1 MTSLALVGWGIL
13 HNELFNNMKLF
24 IIYFIPQFSKY
35 IHEFFF
41 IHIFKISVYTGWDM
55 TLALLFHVKTNSV
68 SIEDFLRILF
78 HNLIL
83 IHRDV

>member
-1 MTSLALVGWGIL
+1 
-13 HNELFNNMKLF
+13 
-24 IIYFIPQFSKY
+24 
-35 IHEFFF
+35 
-41 IHIFKISVYTGWDM
+41 M